1 MSAGRFS
8 IVIPTLN
15 EGGLLA
21 MTTNSIL
28 SGTTYPDYEI
38 IVVDDGSTDDSTAFY
53 ERYPNPLVKVVHTN
67 GQGVARAR
75 NLGAAHASGDFL
87 VFLDGHCRVSADWLD
102 GFHATLTLPDIGV
115 AGPSFTKLETP
126 VPRGA
131 GMR

>member
-75 NLGAAHASGDFL
+75 NLGAAHACGEFL
-87 VFLDGHCRVSADWLD
+87 VFSTDTVASRPTGST
-102 GFHATLTLPDIGV
+102 GFRDTWPYPI
-115 AGPSFTKLETP
+115 
-126 VPRGA
+126 
-131 GMR
+131 